1 MGMAA
6 ILVMW
11 PGPFE
16 QIRSQISCH
25 RNIYNVSIKFSF
37 KSNKNIIQKIN
48 KGFTNVLT
56 RP

>member
-25 RNIYNVSIKFSF
+25 RNTYNVSIKFSF